1 MHAHTCI
8 TYVHMYVCT
17 FVCLPCVLAKG
28 CQPAALNCSQS
39 RNSVDLMQQR
49 AVHGGWGEG
58 GRRGGV
64 WQLSVVNGIKK
75 LYGSA

>member
-1 MHAHTCI
+1 MYARTHMHAQ
-8 TYVHMYVCT
+8 YVCLCV
-17 FVCLPCVLAKG
+17 FVACVLAKG

-39 RNSVDLMQQR
+39 RNSVDLLQQR
-49 AVHGGWGEG
+49 AAQEAVV
-58 GRRGGV
+58 GRGRGGV